1 MYKLKKTFLTLF
13 VLLIS
18 SLPLQAEENFII
30 LESVMPHNLNPQTT
44 SYSADS
50 QILSGL
56 YEGLFAYNPVTLEPQ
71 YAIASGYKISRDKK
85 RWTITLRQDAKFSN
99 GEAITA
105 ESVRFAWLELLATPQ
120 APYASMLDII
130 RGAKEFRSGK
140 GLRDEVGIYATD
152 EHTLCIYLNTPAN
165 YLAKVLCH
173 SSFSIIHRNP
183 TVFSGP
189 YVLEDQQEG
198 MLILTKNNYYWDA
211 ANVKTEKITFIQS
224 NDAAENAFY
233 FNTGA
238 VDWVCADVATDK
250 VINSKALQFSA
261 EFGTSYYFFKTSA
274 KKADGAA
281 GSFYAWDYPEFRN
294 AVLEAFPWDKIRAGS
309 VVTATTF
316 VYPLTGYPTVE
327 GFSYTDE
334 IEASLLMKQAR
345 EKYNIPKEQII
356 SLNFDISEYALSEEK
371 ETLIRDALAPLGI
384 ELNVKRYPSYQ
395 YLNSVSSSNAD
406 LFCYTWIGDFADPL
420 AFLELFHG
428 NSSLNDSGW
437 ANEEFDKLL
446 DEAALCSDEERYVLL
461 AKAET
466 ILLDSGM
473 ILPIYHPVSFNLI
486 DLETVG
492 GWTTNAFDL
501 HPLKY
506 LYKKETKSKLP
517 NVVLK

>member
-1 MYKLKKTFLTLF
+1 MNKIKKSLLTVIF
-13 VLLIS
+13 LLINT
-18 SLPLQAEENFII
+18 LVLTAEESFVII
-30 LESVMPHNLNPQTT
+30 ESIMPHNLNPQTT
-44 SYSADS
+44 SYSADA
-50 QILSGL
+50 QVLSGL
-56 YEGLFAYNPVTLEPQ
+56 YEGLFANNPVTLEPQ
-71 YAIASGYKISRDKK
+71 YAIACGYKISRDKK
-85 RWTITLRQDAKFSN
+85 RWTINLRNDAKFSN
-99 GEAITA
+99 GEPITA
-105 ESVRFAWLELLATPQ
+105 ESVRFAWLELLATPE

-130 RGAKEFRSGK
+130 RGAQEFRTGK
-140 GLRDEVGIYATD
+140 GLREEVGIYATD
-152 EHTLCIYLNTPAN
+152 EHTLSIYLNTPAN

-189 YVLEDQQEG
+189 YVLDDQQAG
-198 MLILTKNNYYWDA
+198 SLVLKKNEYYWDA
-211 ANVKTEKITFIQS
+211 ANVKMDKITFVQS

-233 FNTGA
+233 FNTGL
-238 VDWVCADVATDK
+238 VDWISGDVATDK
-250 VINSKALQFSA
+250 VLNSKALQFSA

-274 KKADGAA
+274 KKTDNTA

-294 AVLEAFPWDKIRAGS
+294 AVLEAFPWEKIRVGS

-334 IEASLLMKQAR
+334 IEASILMKQAR

-356 SLNFDISEYALSEEK
+356 PLNFDISEYALSEEK
-371 ETLIRDALAPLGI
+371 ETMIREALAPLGI

-395 YLNSVSSSNAD
+395 YLSSVSTSNAD

-437 ANEEFDKLL
+437 KNEEFDQLL
-446 DEAALCSDEERYVLL
+446 ANAALCSEEQRYQLL
-461 AKAET
+461 SQAEN

-473 ILPIYHPVSFNLI
+473 ILPIYHPVSFNVI
-486 DLETVG
+486 DLEAVG
-492 GWTTNAFDL
+492 GWTVNAFDI

-506 LYKKETKSKLP
+506 LYKKETKSNLP
-517 NVVLK
+517 NVVSR